1 MNYQMI
7 GFVIGRILM
16 TEAALLLVPLIT
28 AAAYGEEIFPFLV
41 SMLVVAAAG
50 WVLCWQK
57 PKKTALYARD
67 GFAVVAL
74 AWFMMSVF
82 GAFPFVLSGDIP
94 NYVDALFETIS
105 GFTTTGA
112 TVLVAVEE
120 MSRGCLM
127 WRSFTHWI
135 GGMGVL
141 VFIMA
146 ILPMTDGHGMHLMR
160 AETPGP
166 TSGKLVSRMGDSA
179 KILYGIY
186 IVLTLILF
194 ILLVAGG
201 MPVFDAWVHTFST
214 AGTGGFS
221 SLSLSIGGYNNLYFE
236 IVLGI
241 FMLLF
246 GTNFTW
252 YYFLIMRRFRDALK
266 AEEVRVFLLIVLVA
280 MVGITID
287 ILPLYGSLGTSL
299 RHAFFQTSAIITT
312 TGYATQDFGLW
323 PSFSQTILITL
334 MFIGSC
340 AGSTAG
346 GLKVGRLIIMIKAVF
361 ADMKKMLHPNA
372 VTSVRYEGR
381 PLSEKQIRATY
392 QYVSVYVCIYVISCL
407 LLSLEHEDLVT
418 TITAVITCHNNA
430 GPGLSLVGPS
440 GNYSIFSA
448 PAKMLLAL
456 NMLLG
461 RLEIFPVL
469 LLFSPSIWRRKHS
482 SSSRMGGEF

>member
-1 MNYQMI
+1 MRFI
-7 GFVIGRILM
+7 FGRILL
-16 TEAALLLVPLIT
+16 TEAALMLVPLAT
-28 AAAYGEEIFPFLV
+28 ALVYGESLNPFLCTIF
-41 SMLVVAAAG
+41 LP
-50 WVLCWQK
+50 VLASWPMCIRK
-57 PKKTALYARD
+57 PRNTALYARD
-67 GFAVVAL
+67 GFAVVTL
-74 AWFMMSVF
+74 AWTAMSLF
-82 GAFPFVLSGDIP
+82 GALPFVISGDIP
-94 NYVDALFETIS
+94 NYVDALFETVS

-112 TVLVAVEE
+112 TVLTVVEE

-141 VFIMA
+141 VFVMA

-186 IVLTLILF
+186 IALTLLLF
-194 ILLVAGG
+194 VLLAAGG
-201 MPVFDAWVHTFST
+201 MPIFDAWVHTFST

-221 SLSLSIGGYNNLYFE
+221 SLTPSVGGYDSLYFE
-236 IVLGI
+236 VVLGI

-246 GTNFTW
+246 GTNFNFF
-252 YYFLIMRRFRDALK
+252 YFLLMRRFRDALRC
-266 AEEVRVFLLIVLVA
+266 EEVWVFYGIVTAAV
-280 MVGITID
+280 VSITID
-287 ILPLYGSLGTSL
+287 ILPLYHSVGTSL
-299 RHAFFQTSAIITT
+299 RHAFFQTSTIITT

-323 PSFSQTILITL
+323 PTFSQIVLVTL
-334 MFIGSC
+334 MFVGSC

-346 GLKVGRLIIMIKAVF
+346 GLKVGRLVIIVKAIF

-372 VTSVRYEGR
+372 VTAVRYQGR
-381 PLSEKQIRATY
+381 PLTEKQIRGAY
-392 QYVSVYVCIYVISCL
+392 QYVSVYVCLFVLSCL
-407 LLSLEHEDLVT
+407 LLSLEHLDLVT
-418 TITAVITCHNNA
+418 TVTAVVTCHNNA
-430 GPGLSLVGPS
+430 GPGLGLVGPS

-448 PAKMLLAL
+448 PAKLLLAL

-469 LLFSPSIWRRKHS
+469 LLFSPSIWRRRSSHS
-482 SSSRMGGEF
+482 RSRGFGD

>member
-7 GFVIGRILM
+7 RFVIGRILL
-16 TEAALLLVPLIT
+16 TEAVLLLVPALTAILYGESLNPFLIT
-28 AAAYGEEIFPFLV
+28 MLLLV
-41 SMLVVAAAG
+41 TVG
-50 WVLCWQK
+50 WGLCMRK

-74 AWFMMSVF
+74 AWIVMSLF
-82 GAFPFVLSGDIP
+82 GALPFVISGDIP
-94 NYVDALFETIS
+94 NYVDALFETVS
-105 GFTTTGA
+105 GFTTTVA
-112 TVLVAVEE
+112 SVLEVVEE
-120 MSRGCLM
+120 MSRSCLM

-146 ILPMTDGHGMHLMR
+146 ILPMTEGSGMHLMR

-186 IVLTLILF
+186 IALTLILF
-194 ILLVAGG
+194 LLLVLGG
-201 MPVFDAWVHTFST
+201 MPIFDAWVHTFST

-221 SLSLSIGGYNNLYFE
+221 SLSLSIGGYDNLYFE
-236 IVLGI
+236 AVLGI

-252 YYFLIMRRFRDALK
+252 YYFLIMRRFRDALRL
-266 AEEVRVFLLIVLVA
+266 EEVRIYVLIVLA
-280 MVGITID
+280 AIVGITVD
-287 ILPLYGSLGTSL
+287 ILPLYGSVGTSL

-323 PSFSQTILITL
+323 PTFSQSILITL

-361 ADMKKMLHPNA
+361 ADMKRMLHPNA
-372 VTSVRYEGR
+372 VTTVRYEGR
-381 PLSEKQIRATY
+381 ALTEKQIRGTY
-392 QYVSVYVCIYVISCL
+392 QYVSVYVCLYVISCL
-407 LLSLEHEDLVT
+407 LLSLEHVDLVT
-418 TITAVITCHNNA
+418 TVTAVITCHNNA
-430 GPGLSLVGPS
+430 GPGLGLVGPS

-448 PAKMLLAL
+448 PAKLLLAL

-469 LLFSPSIWRRKHS
+469 LLFSPSIWRHKGFR
-482 SSSRMGGEF
+482 RNAND

>member
-7 GFVIGRILM
+7 GFVIGRILL
-16 TEAALLLVPLIT
+16 TEAVLLLVPTLTAMLYGESLNPFLIT
-28 AAAYGEEIFPFLV
+28 IFILV
-41 SMLVVAAAG
+41 TAG
-50 WVLCWQK
+50 WGLCVRK

-74 AWFMMSVF
+74 AWIAMSLF
-82 GAFPFVLSGDIP
+82 GALPFVISGDIP

-112 TVLVAVEE
+112 TVLSVVEE
-120 MSRGCLM
+120 MSKSGLM

-141 VFIMA
+141 VFVMA

-186 IVLTLILF
+186 IGLTLILF
-194 ILLVAGG
+194 VLLVAGG
-201 MPVFDAWVHTFST
+201 MPIFDAWVHTFST

-221 SLSLSIGGYNNLYFE
+221 SLSLSIGGYHNLYFE

-252 YYFLIMRRFRDALK
+252 YYFLLMRRFRDALRF
-266 AEEVRVFLLIVLVA
+266 EEVRIYLLIVLAAVI
-280 MVGITID
+280 GITVD
-287 ILPLYGSLGTSL
+287 ILPLYGSFGTSL

-323 PSFSQTILITL
+323 PTFSQSILITL

-346 GLKVGRLIIMIKAVF
+346 GLKVGRLVIMIKAVF
-361 ADMKKMLHPNA
+361 ADMKRMLHPNA
-372 VTSVRYEGR
+372 VTTVRYEGR
-381 PLSEKQIRATY
+381 ALTEKQIRGTY

-407 LLSLEHEDLVT
+407 LLSLEHVDLVT
-418 TITAVITCHNNA
+418 TVTAVITCHNNA
-430 GPGLSLVGPS
+430 GPGLGLVGPT

-448 PAKMLLAL
+448 PAKLLLAL

-469 LLFSPSIWRRKHS
+469 LLFSPSIWRRKAHTRNFS
-482 SSSRMGGEF
+482 D

>member
-7 GFVIGRILM
+7 GFVIGRILL
-16 TEAALLLVPLIT
+16 TEGVLLLVPAITAILYEESLNPFLIT
-28 AAAYGEEIFPFLV
+28 MFL
-41 SMLVVAAAG
+41 LVTVG
-50 WVLCWQK
+50 WGLCMRK
-57 PKKTALYARD
+57 PKKTTLYARD

-74 AWFMMSVF
+74 AWIFMSLF
-82 GAFPFVLSGDIP
+82 GALPFVISGDIP
-94 NYVDALFETIS
+94 NYVDALFETVS

-112 TVLVAVEE
+112 TVLVVVEE
-120 MSRGCLM
+120 MSKSGLM

-141 VFIMA
+141 VFVMA
-146 ILPMTDGHGMHLMR
+146 ILPMTEGNGMYLMR

-186 IVLTLILF
+186 IALTLLLF
-194 ILLVAGG
+194 LMLVVGG

-236 IVLGI
+236 LVLGI

-252 YYFLIMRRFRDALK
+252 YYFLIMRKFRDALRM
-266 AEEVRVFLLIVLVA
+266 EEVRIYLLIVLAAV
-280 MVGITID
+280 VGITID
-287 ILPLYGSLGTSL
+287 ILPIYGDVGTSL

-323 PSFSQTILITL
+323 PTFSQSVLITL

-346 GLKVGRLIIMIKAVF
+346 GLKVGRLIIMIKSVF
-361 ADMKKMLHPNA
+361 ADMKRMLHPNA
-372 VTSVRYEGR
+372 VTAVRYEGR
-381 PLSEKQIRATY
+381 
-392 QYVSVYVCIYVISCL
+392 
-407 LLSLEHEDLVT
+407 
-418 TITAVITCHNNA
+418 
-430 GPGLSLVGPS
+430 
-440 GNYSIFSA
+440 
-448 PAKMLLAL
+448 AL
-456 NMLLG
+456 T
-461 RLEIFPVL
+461 E
-469 LLFSPSIWRRKHS
+469 
-482 SSSRMGGEF
+482 

>member
-7 GFVIGRILM
+7 AFIIGRILL
-16 TEAALLLVPLIT
+16 TEAILLLVPTIT
-28 AAAYGEEIFPFLV
+28 AALCGESLNPFLIT
-41 SMLVVAAAG
+41 MLVLVAVG
-50 WVLCWQK
+50 WALCMRK

-67 GFAVVAL
+67 GFGVVAL
-74 AWFMMSVF
+74 AWITMSLF
-82 GAFPFVLSGDIP
+82 GALPFTISGDIP
-94 NYVDALFETIS
+94 NYIDALFETIS

-112 TVLVAVEE
+112 TVLTAVEE
-120 MSRGCLM
+120 MSRSGLM

-141 VFIMA
+141 VFVMA
-146 ILPMTDGHGMHLMR
+146 ILPMTEGQGMHLMR

-166 TSGKLVSRMGDSA
+166 TSGKLVSRLGDSA

-186 IVLTLILF
+186 IALTLLLF
-194 ILLVAGG
+194 TLLVVGG
-201 MPVFDAWVHTFST
+201 MPVFDAWIHTFST

-252 YYFLIMRRFRDALK
+252 FYFLLMRRFREALR
-266 AEEVRVFLLIVLVA
+266 AEEVRIYLLIVLFA
-280 MVGITID
+280 IVGITID
-287 ILPLYGSLGTSL
+287 ILPLYDSVGTSL

-312 TGYATQDFGLW
+312 TGYATQDFGMW
-323 PSFSQTILITL
+323 PTFSQSILITL

-346 GLKVGRLIIMIKAVF
+346 GLKVGRLVIMIKAVF

-372 VTSVRYEGR
+372 ITPVRYEGR
-381 PLSEKQIRATY
+381 ALTEKQIRSTY

-407 LLSLEHEDLVT
+407 LLSLEHIDLVT
-418 TITAVITCHNNA
+418 TVTAVITCHNNA
-430 GPGLSLVGPS
+430 GPGLGLVGPA

-469 LLFSPSIWRRKHS
+469 LLFSPSIWKHKAHNH
-482 SSSRMGGEF
+482 

>member
-7 GFVIGRILM
+7 GFVIGRILL
-16 TEAALLLVPLIT
+16 TEGVLLLVPAITAILYEESLNPFLIT
-28 AAAYGEEIFPFLV
+28 MFL
-41 SMLVVAAAG
+41 LVTVG
-50 WVLCWQK
+50 WGLCMRK
-57 PKKTALYARD
+57 PKKTTLYARD

-74 AWFMMSVF
+74 AWIFMSLF
-82 GAFPFVLSGDIP
+82 GALPFVISGDIP
-94 NYVDALFETIS
+94 NYVDALFETVS

-112 TVLVAVEE
+112 TVLVVVEE
-120 MSRGCLM
+120 MSKSGLM

-141 VFIMA
+141 VFVMA
-146 ILPMTDGHGMHLMR
+146 ILPMTEGNGMYLMR

-186 IVLTLILF
+186 IALTLLLF
-194 ILLVAGG
+194 LMLVVGG

-236 IVLGI
+236 LVLGI

-252 YYFLIMRRFRDALK
+252 YYFLIMRKFRDALRM
-266 AEEVRVFLLIVLVA
+266 EEVRIYLLIVLAAV
-280 MVGITID
+280 VGITID
-287 ILPLYGSLGTSL
+287 ILPIYGDVGTSL

-323 PSFSQTILITL
+323 PTFSQSVLITL

-346 GLKVGRLIIMIKAVF
+346 GMKVGRLVIMVKAVF
-361 ADMKKMLHPNA
+361 ADMKRMLHPNA
-372 VTSVRYEGR
+372 VTAVRYEGR
-381 PLSEKQIRATY
+381 ALTEKQIRGTY
-392 QYVSVYVCIYVISCL
+392 QYVSVYVCLFIVSCL
-407 LLSLEHEDLVT
+407 LLSLEQEDLVT
-418 TITAVITCHNNA
+418 TVTAIITCHNNA
-430 GPGLSLVGPS
+430 GPGLGLVGPS

-448 PAKMLLAL
+448 PAKLLLAL

-469 LLFSPSIWRRKHS
+469 LLFSPSIWRRKSHGRTL
-482 SSSRMGGEF
+482 SRD

>member
-1 MNYQMI
+1 MI
-7 GFVIGRILM
+7 GFVIGRILL
-16 TEAALLLVPLIT
+16 TEGVLLLVPAIT
-28 AAAYGEEIFPFLV
+28 AILYGESLNPFLV
-41 SMLVVAAAG
+41 TMFLLVTVG
-50 WVLCWQK
+50 WGLCVRK
-57 PKKTALYARD
+57 PRKTTLYARD

-74 AWFMMSVF
+74 AWIFMSLF
-82 GAFPFVLSGDIP
+82 GALPFVISGDIP

-112 TVLVAVEE
+112 TVLVVVEE
-120 MSRGCLM
+120 MSKSGLM

-141 VFIMA
+141 VFVMA
-146 ILPMTDGHGMHLMR
+146 ILPMTEGNAMYLMR

-186 IVLTLILF
+186 IALTLLLF
-194 ILLVAGG
+194 LLLVAGG
-201 MPVFDAWVHTFST
+201 MSIFDAWVHTFST

-236 IVLGI
+236 LVLGI

-252 YYFLIMRRFRDALK
+252 YYFLIMRRFRDALR
-266 AEEVRVFLLIVLVA
+266 AEEVRIYLLIVLAAV
-280 MVGITID
+280 VGIAID
-287 ILPLYGSLGTSL
+287 ILPVYGDVGTSL

-323 PSFSQTILITL
+323 PTFSQSILITL

-346 GLKVGRLIIMIKAVF
+346 GLKVGRLVIMVKAVF

-372 VTSVRYEGR
+372 VTAVRYEGR
-381 PLSEKQIRATY
+381 ALTEKQIRGTY
-392 QYVSVYVCIYVISCL
+392 QYVSVYVCLFIVSCL
-407 LLSLEHEDLVT
+407 LLSLEQEDLVT
-418 TITAVITCHNNA
+418 TVTAVITCHNNA
-430 GPGLSLVGPS
+430 GPGLGLVGPS

-448 PAKMLLAL
+448 PAKLLLAL

-469 LLFSPSIWRRKHS
+469 LLFSPSIWRRKSHGRTL
-482 SSSRMGGEF
+482 SRD

>member
-7 GFVIGRILM
+7 GFVIGRILL
-16 TEAALLLVPLIT
+16 TEGVLLLVPAITAILNEESLNPFLIT
-28 AAAYGEEIFPFLV
+28 MFL
-41 SMLVVAAAG
+41 LVTVG
-50 WVLCWQK
+50 WGLCMRK
-57 PKKTALYARD
+57 PKKTTLYARD

-74 AWFMMSVF
+74 AWIFMSLF
-82 GAFPFVLSGDIP
+82 GALPFVISGDIP
-94 NYVDALFETIS
+94 NYVDALFETVS

-112 TVLVAVEE
+112 TVLVVVEE
-120 MSRGCLM
+120 MSKSGLM

-141 VFIMA
+141 VFVMA
-146 ILPMTDGHGMHLMR
+146 ILPMTEGNGMYLMR

-186 IVLTLILF
+186 IALTLLLF
-194 ILLVAGG
+194 LLLVVGG

-236 IVLGI
+236 LVLGI

-252 YYFLIMRRFRDALK
+252 YYFLIMRKFRDALR
-266 AEEVRVFLLIVLVA
+266 AEEVRIYLLIVLAAV
-280 MVGITID
+280 VGITID
-287 ILPLYGSLGTSL
+287 ILPIYGDVGTSL

-323 PSFSQTILITL
+323 PTFSQSVLITL

-346 GLKVGRLIIMIKAVF
+346 GLKVGRLVIMVKAVF
-361 ADMKKMLHPNA
+361 ADMKRMLHPNA
-372 VTSVRYEGR
+372 VTAVRYEGR
-381 PLSEKQIRATY
+381 ALTEKQIRGTY
-392 QYVSVYVCIYVISCL
+392 QYVSVYVCLFIVSCL
-407 LLSLEHEDLVT
+407 LLSLEQEDLVT
-418 TITAVITCHNNA
+418 TVTAVITCHNNA
-430 GPGLSLVGPS
+430 GPGLGLVGPS

-448 PAKMLLAL
+448 PAKLLLAL

-469 LLFSPSIWRRKHS
+469 LLFSPSIWRRKSHGRTL
-482 SSSRMGGEF
+482 SRD

>member
-7 GFVIGRILM
+7 GFVIGRILL
-16 TEAALLLVPLIT
+16 TEGVLLLVPAITAILYEESLNPFLIT
-28 AAAYGEEIFPFLV
+28 MFL
-41 SMLVVAAAG
+41 LVTVG
-50 WVLCWQK
+50 WGLCMRK

-74 AWFMMSVF
+74 AWIFMSLF
-82 GAFPFVLSGDIP
+82 GALPFVISGDIP
-94 NYVDALFETIS
+94 NYVDALFETVS

-112 TVLVAVEE
+112 TVLVVVEE
-120 MSRGCLM
+120 MSKSGLM

-141 VFIMA
+141 VFVMA
-146 ILPMTDGHGMHLMR
+146 ILPMTEGNGMYLMR

-186 IVLTLILF
+186 IALTLLLF
-194 ILLVAGG
+194 LMLVVGG

-236 IVLGI
+236 LVLGI

-252 YYFLIMRRFRDALK
+252 YYFLIMRKFRDALRM
-266 AEEVRVFLLIVLVA
+266 EEVRIYLLIVLAAV
-280 MVGITID
+280 VGITID
-287 ILPLYGSLGTSL
+287 ILPIYGDVGTSL

-323 PSFSQTILITL
+323 PTFSQSVLITL

-346 GLKVGRLIIMIKAVF
+346 GLKVGRLVIMVKAVF
-361 ADMKKMLHPNA
+361 ADMKRMLHPNA
-372 VTSVRYEGR
+372 VTAVRYEGR
-381 PLSEKQIRATY
+381 ALTEKQIRGTY
-392 QYVSVYVCIYVISCL
+392 QYVSVYVCLFIVSCL
-407 LLSLEHEDLVT
+407 LLSLEQEDLVT
-418 TITAVITCHNNA
+418 TVTAVITCHNNA
-430 GPGLSLVGPS
+430 GPGLGLVGPS

-448 PAKMLLAL
+448 PAKLLLAL

-469 LLFSPSIWRRKHS
+469 LLFSPSIWRRKSHGRTLS
-482 SSSRMGGEF
+482 HD

>member
-1 MNYQMI
+1 MI

-16 TEAALLLVPLIT
+16 TEAILLLVPLIT
-28 AAAYGEEIFPFLV
+28 AATYGERISPFLV
-41 SMLVVAAAG
+41 TMLFVAVAG
-50 WVLCWQK
+50 WGLCRRK
-57 PKKTALYARD
+57 PEKTTLYARD

-74 AWFMMSVF
+74 AWIAMSLF

-94 NYVDALFETIS
+94 NYVDALFETVS

-112 TVLVAVEE
+112 TVLIDVEA
-120 MSRGCLM
+120 MSKGCLM

-186 IVLTLILF
+186 IALSLILF
-194 ILLVAGG
+194 ALLVAGG

-221 SLSLSIGGYNNLYFE
+221 SLSLSIGGYDNLYFE
-236 IVLGI
+236 IVLGV

-252 YYFLIMRRFRDALK
+252 FYFVMMRRFREAFRM
-266 AEEVRVFLLIVLVA
+266 EEVRIYLLIVLFA
-280 MVGITID
+280 IIGIAVD
-287 ILPLYGSLGTSL
+287 IMPLYDSWGISL

-312 TGYATQDFGLW
+312 TGYATQDFSLW
-323 PSFSQTILITL
+323 PTFSQTILITL

-346 GLKVGRLIIMIKAVF
+346 GLKVGRLVIMIKAVF

-372 VTSVRYEGR
+372 VTVVRYEGR
-381 PLSEKQIRATY
+381 PLSEKQIRGTY
-392 QYVSVYVCIYVISCL
+392 QYVSVYVCLYVLSCL
-407 LLSLEHEDLVT
+407 LLSLEHLDLVT
-418 TITAVITCHNNA
+418 TVTAVITCHNNA
-430 GPGLSLVGPS
+430 GPGLSLVGPA

-469 LLFSPSIWRRKHS
+469 LLFSPSIWKRKHS

>member
-7 GFVIGRILM
+7 GFVIGRILL
-16 TEAALLLVPLIT
+16 TEGVLLLVPAITAILYEESLNPFLIT
-28 AAAYGEEIFPFLV
+28 MFL
-41 SMLVVAAAG
+41 LVTVG
-50 WVLCWQK
+50 WGLCMRK
-57 PKKTALYARD
+57 PKKTTLYARD

-74 AWFMMSVF
+74 AWIFMSLF
-82 GAFPFVLSGDIP
+82 GALPFVISGDIP
-94 NYVDALFETIS
+94 NYVDALFETVS

-112 TVLVAVEE
+112 TVLVVVEE
-120 MSRGCLM
+120 MSKSGLM

-141 VFIMA
+141 VFVMA
-146 ILPMTDGHGMHLMR
+146 ILPMTEGNGMYLMR

-186 IVLTLILF
+186 IALTLLLF
-194 ILLVAGG
+194 LMLVVGG

-236 IVLGI
+236 LVLGI

-252 YYFLIMRRFRDALK
+252 YYFLIMRKFRDALRM
-266 AEEVRVFLLIVLVA
+266 EEVRIYLLIVLAAV
-280 MVGITID
+280 VGITID
-287 ILPLYGSLGTSL
+287 ILPIYGDVGTSL

-323 PSFSQTILITL
+323 PTFSQSVLITL

-346 GLKVGRLIIMIKAVF
+346 GLKVGRLVIMVKAVF
-361 ADMKKMLHPNA
+361 ADMKRMLHPNA
-372 VTSVRYEGR
+372 VTAVRYEGR
-381 PLSEKQIRATY
+381 ALTEKQIRGTY
-392 QYVSVYVCIYVISCL
+392 QYVSVYVCLFIVSCL
-407 LLSLEHEDLVT
+407 LLSLEQEDLVT
-418 TITAVITCHNNA
+418 TVTAIITCHNNA
-430 GPGLSLVGPS
+430 GPGLGLVGPS

-448 PAKMLLAL
+448 PAKLLLAL

-469 LLFSPSIWRRKHS
+469 LLFSPSIWRRKSHG
-482 SSSRMGGEF
+482 RT

>member
-7 GFVIGRILM
+7 GFVIGRILL
-16 TEAALLLVPLIT
+16 TEGVLLLVPAITAILYEESLNPFLIT
-28 AAAYGEEIFPFLV
+28 MFL
-41 SMLVVAAAG
+41 LVTVG
-50 WVLCWQK
+50 WGLCMRK
-57 PKKTALYARD
+57 PKKTTLYARD

-74 AWFMMSVF
+74 AWIFMSLF
-82 GAFPFVLSGDIP
+82 GALPFVISGDIP
-94 NYVDALFETIS
+94 NYVDALFETVS

-112 TVLVAVEE
+112 TVLVVVEE
-120 MSRGCLM
+120 MSKSGLM

-141 VFIMA
+141 VFVMA
-146 ILPMTDGHGMHLMR
+146 ILPMTEGNGMYLMR

-186 IVLTLILF
+186 IALTLLLF
-194 ILLVAGG
+194 LMLVVGG

-236 IVLGI
+236 LVLGI

-252 YYFLIMRRFRDALK
+252 YYFLIMRKFRDALRM
-266 AEEVRVFLLIVLVA
+266 EEVRIYLLIVLAAV
-280 MVGITID
+280 VGITID
-287 ILPLYGSLGTSL
+287 ILPIYGDVGTSL

-323 PSFSQTILITL
+323 PTFSQSVLITL

-346 GLKVGRLIIMIKAVF
+346 GLKVGRLVIMVKAVF
-361 ADMKKMLHPNA
+361 ADMKRMLHPNA
-372 VTSVRYEGR
+372 VTAVRYEGR
-381 PLSEKQIRATY
+381 ALTEKQIRGTY
-392 QYVSVYVCIYVISCL
+392 QYVSVYVCLFIVSCL
-407 LLSLEHEDLVT
+407 LLSLEQEDLVT
-418 TITAVITCHNNA
+418 TVTAVITCHNNA
-430 GPGLSLVGPS
+430 GPGLGLVGPS

-448 PAKMLLAL
+448 PAKLLLAL

-469 LLFSPSIWRRKHS
+469 LLFSPSIWRRKSHGRTL
-482 SSSRMGGEF
+482 SRD

>member
-1 MNYQMI
+1 MI
-7 GFVIGRILM
+7 GFVIGRILL
-16 TEAALLLVPLIT
+16 TEGVLLLVPAITAILYEESLNPFLIT
-28 AAAYGEEIFPFLV
+28 MFL
-41 SMLVVAAAG
+41 LVTVG
-50 WVLCWQK
+50 WGLCMRK
-57 PKKTALYARD
+57 PKKTTLYARD

-74 AWFMMSVF
+74 AWIFMSLF
-82 GAFPFVLSGDIP
+82 GALPFVISGDIP
-94 NYVDALFETIS
+94 NYVDALFETVS

-112 TVLVAVEE
+112 TVLVVVEE
-120 MSRGCLM
+120 MSKSGLM

-141 VFIMA
+141 VFVMA
-146 ILPMTDGHGMHLMR
+146 ILPMTEGNGMYLMR

-186 IVLTLILF
+186 IALTLLLF
-194 ILLVAGG
+194 LMLVVGG

-236 IVLGI
+236 LVLGI

-252 YYFLIMRRFRDALK
+252 YYFLIMRKFRDALRM
-266 AEEVRVFLLIVLVA
+266 EEVRIYLLIVLAAV
-280 MVGITID
+280 VGITID
-287 ILPLYGSLGTSL
+287 ILPIYGDVGTSL

-323 PSFSQTILITL
+323 PTFSQSVLITL

-346 GLKVGRLIIMIKAVF
+346 GLKVGRLVIMVKAVF
-361 ADMKKMLHPNA
+361 ADMKRMLHPNA
-372 VTSVRYEGR
+372 VTAVRYEGR
-381 PLSEKQIRATY
+381 ALTEKQIRGTY
-392 QYVSVYVCIYVISCL
+392 QYVSVYVCLFIVSCL
-407 LLSLEHEDLVT
+407 LLSLEQEDLVT
-418 TITAVITCHNNA
+418 TVTAIITCHNNA
-430 GPGLSLVGPS
+430 GPGLGLVGPS

-448 PAKMLLAL
+448 PAKLLLAL

-469 LLFSPSIWRRKHS
+469 LLFSPSIWRRKSHGRTL
-482 SSSRMGGEF
+482 SRD

>member
-7 GFVIGRILM
+7 GFVIGRILL
-16 TEAALLLVPLIT
+16 TEGVLLLVPAITAILYEESLNPFLIT
-28 AAAYGEEIFPFLV
+28 MFL
-41 SMLVVAAAG
+41 LVTVG
-50 WVLCWQK
+50 WGLCMRK
-57 PKKTALYARD
+57 PKKTTLYARD

-74 AWFMMSVF
+74 AWIFMSLF
-82 GAFPFVLSGDIP
+82 GALPFVISGDIP
-94 NYVDALFETIS
+94 NYVDALFETVS

-112 TVLVAVEE
+112 TVLVVVEE
-120 MSRGCLM
+120 MSKSGLM

-141 VFIMA
+141 VFVMA
-146 ILPMTDGHGMHLMR
+146 ILPMTEGNGMYLMR

-186 IVLTLILF
+186 IALTLLLF
-194 ILLVAGG
+194 LMLVVGG

-236 IVLGI
+236 LVLGI

-252 YYFLIMRRFRDALK
+252 YYFLIMRKFRDALRM
-266 AEEVRVFLLIVLVA
+266 EEVRIYLLIVLAAV
-280 MVGITID
+280 VGITID
-287 ILPLYGSLGTSL
+287 ILPIYGDVGTSL

-323 PSFSQTILITL
+323 PTFSQSVLITL

-346 GLKVGRLIIMIKAVF
+346 GLKVGRLIIMIKSVF
-361 ADMKKMLHPNA
+361 ADMKRMLHPNA
-372 VTSVRYEGR
+372 VTAVRYEGR
-381 PLSEKQIRATY
+381 ALTEKQIRGTY
-392 QYVSVYVCIYVISCL
+392 QYVSVYVCLFIVSCL
-407 LLSLEHEDLVT
+407 LLSLEQEDLVT
-418 TITAVITCHNNA
+418 TVTAIITCHNNA
-430 GPGLSLVGPS
+430 GPGLGLVGPS

-448 PAKMLLAL
+448 PAKLLLAL

-469 LLFSPSIWRRKHS
+469 LLFSPSIWRRKSHGRTL
-482 SSSRMGGEF
+482 SRD

>member
-7 GFVIGRILM
+7 GFVIGRILL
-16 TEAALLLVPLIT
+16 TEGVLLLVPAITAILYEESLNPFLIT
-28 AAAYGEEIFPFLV
+28 MFL
-41 SMLVVAAAG
+41 LVTVG
-50 WVLCWQK
+50 WGLCMRK
-57 PKKTALYARD
+57 PKKTTLYARD

-74 AWFMMSVF
+74 AWIFMSLF
-82 GAFPFVLSGDIP
+82 GALPFVISGDIP
-94 NYVDALFETIS
+94 NYVDALFETVS

-112 TVLVAVEE
+112 TVLVVVEE
-120 MSRGCLM
+120 MSKSGLM

-141 VFIMA
+141 VFVMA
-146 ILPMTDGHGMHLMR
+146 ILPMTEGNGMYLMR

-186 IVLTLILF
+186 IALTLLLF
-194 ILLVAGG
+194 LMLVVGG

-236 IVLGI
+236 LVLGI

-252 YYFLIMRRFRDALK
+252 YYFLIMRKFRDALRM
-266 AEEVRVFLLIVLVA
+266 EEVRIYLLIVLAAV
-280 MVGITID
+280 VGITID
-287 ILPLYGSLGTSL
+287 ILPIYGDVGTSL

-323 PSFSQTILITL
+323 PTFSQSVLITL

-346 GLKVGRLIIMIKAVF
+346 GLKVGRLVIMVKAVF
-361 ADMKKMLHPNA
+361 ADMKRMLHPNA
-372 VTSVRYEGR
+372 VTAVRYEGR
-381 PLSEKQIRATY
+381 ALTEKQIRGTY
-392 QYVSVYVCIYVISCL
+392 QYVSVYVCLFIVSCL
-407 LLSLEHEDLVT
+407 LLSLEQEDLVT
-418 TITAVITCHNNA
+418 TVTAVITCHNNA
-430 GPGLSLVGPS
+430 GPGLGLVGPS

-448 PAKMLLAL
+448 PAKLLLAL

-469 LLFSPSIWRRKHS
+469 LLFSPSIWRRKSHG
-482 SSSRMGGEF
+482 RT

>member
-7 GFVIGRILM
+7 GFVIGRILL
-16 TEAALLLVPLIT
+16 TEGVLLLVPAITAILYEESLNPFLIT
-28 AAAYGEEIFPFLV
+28 MFL
-41 SMLVVAAAG
+41 LVTVG
-50 WVLCWQK
+50 WGLCMRK
-57 PKKTALYARD
+57 PKKTTLYARD

-74 AWFMMSVF
+74 AWIFMSLF
-82 GAFPFVLSGDIP
+82 GALPFVISGDIP
-94 NYVDALFETIS
+94 NYVDALFETVS

-112 TVLVAVEE
+112 TVLVVVEE
-120 MSRGCLM
+120 MSKSGLM

-141 VFIMA
+141 VFVMA
-146 ILPMTDGHGMHLMR
+146 ILPMTEGNGMYLMR

-186 IVLTLILF
+186 IALTLLLF
-194 ILLVAGG
+194 LMLVVGG

-236 IVLGI
+236 LVLGI

-252 YYFLIMRRFRDALK
+252 YYFLIMRKFRDALRM
-266 AEEVRVFLLIVLVA
+266 EEVRIYLLIVLAAV
-280 MVGITID
+280 VGITID
-287 ILPLYGSLGTSL
+287 ILPIYGDVGTSL

-323 PSFSQTILITL
+323 PTFSQSVLITL

-346 GLKVGRLIIMIKAVF
+346 GLKVGRLVIMVKAVF
-361 ADMKKMLHPNA
+361 ADMKRMLHPNA
-372 VTSVRYEGR
+372 VTAVRYEGR
-381 PLSEKQIRATY
+381 ALTEKQIRGTY
-392 QYVSVYVCIYVISCL
+392 QYVSVYVCLFIVSCL
-407 LLSLEHEDLVT
+407 LLSLEQEDLVT
-418 TITAVITCHNNA
+418 TVTAIITCHNNA
-430 GPGLSLVGPS
+430 GPGLGLVGPS

-448 PAKMLLAL
+448 PAKLLLAL

-469 LLFSPSIWRRKHS
+469 LLFSPSTWRRKSHGRPL
-482 SSSRMGGEF
+482 SRD

>member
-7 GFVIGRILM
+7 GFVIGRILL
-16 TEAALLLVPLIT
+16 TEGVLLLVPAITAILYEESLNPFLIT
-28 AAAYGEEIFPFLV
+28 MFL
-41 SMLVVAAAG
+41 LVTVG
-50 WVLCWQK
+50 WGLCMRK
-57 PKKTALYARD
+57 PKKTTLYARD

-74 AWFMMSVF
+74 AWIFMSLF
-82 GAFPFVLSGDIP
+82 GALPFVISGDIP
-94 NYVDALFETIS
+94 NYVDALFETVS

-112 TVLVAVEE
+112 TVLVVVEE
-120 MSRGCLM
+120 MSKSGLM

-141 VFIMA
+141 VFVRA
-146 ILPMTDGHGMHLMR
+146 ILPMTEGNGRYLMR

-186 IVLTLILF
+186 IALTLLLF
-194 ILLVAGG
+194 LMLVVGG

-236 IVLGI
+236 LVLGI

-252 YYFLIMRRFRDALK
+252 YYFLIMRKFRDALRM
-266 AEEVRVFLLIVLVA
+266 EEVRIYLLIVLAAV
-280 MVGITID
+280 VGITID
-287 ILPLYGSLGTSL
+287 ILPIYGDVGTSL

-323 PSFSQTILITL
+323 PTFSQSVLITL

-346 GLKVGRLIIMIKAVF
+346 GLKVGRLVIMVKAVF
-361 ADMKKMLHPNA
+361 ADMKRMLHPNA
-372 VTSVRYEGR
+372 VTAVRYEGR
-381 PLSEKQIRATY
+381 ALTEKQIRGTY
-392 QYVSVYVCIYVISCL
+392 QYVSVYVCLFIVSCL
-407 LLSLEHEDLVT
+407 LLSLEQEDLVT
-418 TITAVITCHNNA
+418 TVTAIITCHNNA
-430 GPGLSLVGPS
+430 GPGLGLVGPS

-448 PAKMLLAL
+448 PAKLLLAL

-469 LLFSPSIWRRKHS
+469 LLFSPSIWRRKSHGRTL
-482 SSSRMGGEF
+482 SRD

>member
-16 TEAALLLVPLIT
+16 TEAVLLLVPLIT
-28 AAAYGEEIFPFLV
+28 AAVYGESINPYLV
-41 SMLVVAAAG
+41 TILFVAATG
-50 WVLCWQK
+50 WGLCRRK

-74 AWFMMSVF
+74 AWIAMSLF
-82 GAFPFVLSGDIP
+82 GAFPFVLTGDIP

-112 TVLVAVEE
+112 TVLTEVEA

-186 IVLTLILF
+186 IALSLMLF
-194 ILLVAGG
+194 VLLVAGG
-201 MPVFDAWVHTFST
+201 MPAFDAWVHTFST

-252 YYFLIMRRFRDALK
+252 YYFLIMRRFREALR
-266 AEEVRVFLLIVLVA
+266 AEEVRIYLLIVLAA

-346 GLKVGRLIIMIKAVF
+346 GLKVGRLVIMIKAVF

-372 VTSVRYEGR
+372 VTTVRYEGR

-430 GPGLSLVGPS
+430 GPGLGLVGPA

-469 LLFSPSIWRRKHS
+469 LLFSPSIWRRKHP
-482 SSSRMGGEF
+482 SSRMGGEF

>member
-1 MNYQMI
+1 MI
-7 GFVIGRILM
+7 GFTIGRILL
-16 TEAALLLVPLIT
+16 TEAILLLVPLVT
-28 AAAYGEEIFPFLV
+28 ALAYGESVNPFLV
-41 SMLVVAAAG
+41 TMLFVAAAG
-50 WVLCWQK
+50 WGLCRRK
-57 PKKTALYARD
+57 PKKTTLYARD

-74 AWFMMSVF
+74 AWIAMSLF

-94 NYVDALFETIS
+94 NYVDALFETVS

-112 TVLVAVEE
+112 TVLVDVEA

-186 IVLTLILF
+186 IALSLILF
-194 ILLVAGG
+194 ALLVAGG

-252 YYFLIMRRFRDALK
+252 FYFVMMRRFREAFRM
-266 AEEVRVFLLIVLVA
+266 EEVRIYLLIVLFA
-280 MVGITID
+280 IIGIAVD
-287 ILPLYGSLGTSL
+287 IMPLYNSWGTSL

-323 PSFSQTILITL
+323 PTFSQTILITL

-346 GLKVGRLIIMIKAVF
+346 GLKVGRLVIMIKAVF

-372 VTSVRYEGR
+372 VTVVRYEGR
-381 PLSEKQIRATY
+381 PLSEKQIRGTY
-392 QYVSVYVCIYVISCL
+392 QYVSVYVCLYVLSCL
-407 LLSLEHEDLVT
+407 LLSLEHLDLVT
-418 TITAVITCHNNA
+418 VVTAVITCHNNA
-430 GPGLSLVGPS
+430 GPGLSLVGPA

-469 LLFSPSIWRRKHS
+469 LLFSPSIWKRKHT
-482 SSSRMGGEF
+482 SSSRMGEF